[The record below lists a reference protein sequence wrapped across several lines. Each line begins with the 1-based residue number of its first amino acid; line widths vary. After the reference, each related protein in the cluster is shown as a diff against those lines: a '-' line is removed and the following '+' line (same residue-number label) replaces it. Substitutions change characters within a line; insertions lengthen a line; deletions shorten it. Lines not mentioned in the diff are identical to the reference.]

1 MLGTERSA
9 VLMAAGDELRCEAS
23 VGWPEPMER
32 VPLDSRS
39 HVAHVCLTQE
49 VAIVP
54 DLAADDRFPASQ
66 LPLREGIA
74 SAAATPIRGGH
85 ERALGVLAVHAAA
98 PRTFTEED
106 VLYLRSLANVLAAA
120 IAHGR
125 AENAISRLQAATAAL
140 AEARTPREIADAIVS
155 SGAASVGA
163 AGGWVAEVS
172 RDGTRLELMAS
183 LGYDTR
189 KAGAYR
195 SLDLD
200 ASNPTTDALSRQE
213 PLFFRSAAEVHLAYP
228 ELRYLRFEAMVVV
241 PVIIGSEPI
250 GVFALN
256 FEEPRAFDV
265 EEKRQLDALAKL
277 YAQSL
282 ERALLYLDSQRRE
295 RASSVVA
302 RLSESLERATTVT
315 ERCRR
320 AASILVS
327 EIATSAAI
335 DLQDESGQLSRV
347 SFSRSEPA
355 AAPPAGFEAPL
366 AARAIETGEAQSAPL
381 QDHSEDRPSML
392 HVLPLQAR
400 RRTSGVLVVT
410 IPPERSREEAVEPE
424 WLREVANHIAVG
436 LDNARLFEREQGASR
451 TLQLG
456 LLGGELPNLPS
467 AELAAAYR
475 PGTVTN
481 EVGGDWYDSF
491 SLPHGKLALLV
502 GDVVGHDLDAAV
514 AMGQLRGAV
523 GALAPL
529 GSPAE
534 LLDRLDRFVR
544 TVRDGDMTT
553 LAYLEL
559 DPPEREVC
567 YACAGHPPPLVISE
581 DGSPRFLWGGRSG
594 PLGVET
600 QVPRI
605 EDRDRLAPGDT
616 VVLYTDGLIE
626 RKGQS
631 LADGLDRLSAAAR
644 ETNGEGL
651 RHFIDGL
658 LTRMLSGHPQED
670 DVCVIA
676 ARLRDG

>member
-1 MLGTERSA
+1 MA
-9 VLMAAGDELRCEAS
+9 VGEALRCEAS
-23 VGWPEPMER
+23 VGWPEPFEQ
-32 VPLDSRS
+32 VPLESRS
-39 HVAHVCLTQE
+39 EVAHVCLAQE
-49 VAIVP
+49 VTVVP
-54 DLAADDRFPASQ
+54 DLAADGRFPDSQ
-66 LPLREGIA
+66 RLLREGIA

-85 ERALGVLAVHAAA
+85 ERALGVLAVHAAM
-98 PRTFTEED
+98 PRAFTEED

-120 IAHGR
+120 IARWR
-125 AENAISRLQAATAAL
+125 AESAISRLQAATAAL
-140 AEARTPREIADAIVS
+140 AEARTPRDIAEAIVS

-163 AGGWVAEVS
+163 AGGWVAEIA
-172 RDGTRLELMAS
+172 RDGKRLELLSS

-189 KAGAYR
+189 KTGAYR
-195 SLDLD
+195 SLDLN
-200 ASNPTTDALSRQE
+200 ASNPTTDAVSRRE
-213 PLFFRSAAEVHLAYP
+213 PLFFRSAAEVRSAYP
-228 ELRYLRFEAMVVV
+228 ELRYRRFEAMVVV
-241 PVIIGSEPI
+241 PVIIGTEPV

-256 FEEPRAFDV
+256 FEEPRAFD
-265 EEKRQLDALAKL
+265 EEERRQLDVLVKL

-282 ERALLYLDSQRRE
+282 ERARLYLDSQRRE
-295 RASSVVA
+295 RAASIVA
-302 RLSESLERATTVT
+302 RLSESLERATTVA

-335 DLQDESGQLSRV
+335 DLQDENRQLTRV
-347 SFSRSEPA
+347 SFSLSEPA
-355 AAPPAGFEAPL
+355 VTPPAGLEARL
-366 AARAIETGEAQSAPL
+366 AARAIETRAAQSAPL
-381 QDHSEDRPSML
+381 PDQGGERPATL

-400 RRTSGVLVVT
+400 RRTSGVLVLTV
-410 IPPERSREEAVEPE
+410 PPERSREDAVEPE
-424 WLREVANHIAVG
+424 WLREVADHIAVG

-456 LLGGELPNLPS
+456 LLGGELPNLPN

-523 GALAPL
+523 RALAPL

-534 LLDRLDRFVR
+534 LLDRLDRFVGTLR
-544 TVRDGDMTT
+544 GGDMTT

-559 DPPEREVC
+559 DPPECNVC

-581 DGSPRFLWGGRSG
+581 SGSPRLLWGGRSG
-594 PLGVET
+594 PLGVEMP
-600 QVPRI
+600 VPRV
-605 EDRDRLAPGDT
+605 EVRDRLVPGDT
-616 VVLYTDGLIE
+616 IVLYTDGLIE
-626 RKGQS
+626 RKGRS
-631 LADGLDRLSAAAR
+631 LADGLDRLTEAVRGA
-644 ETNGEGL
+644 NGEGL
-651 RHFIDGL
+651 RHFLDGL
-658 LTRMLSGHPQED
+658 LSRMLSGHPQED

-676 ARLRDG
+676 ARLREASSSPARAFR